1 MKTQAASELWRRLAA
16 DRDEL
21 RYAEAAALAAEFID
35 AWPEDDRRRAAEV
48 TRLFCLSR
56 LQRWVEVEARARGA
70 AIDFPEDPHWAEY
83 LAEAMFRQGRTEEA
97 DRMIEAAIAAR
108 PERTEP
114 RALRAAFKAGQAGS
128 SGRPARKIRVF
139 PSKQAFEDARG
150 VVETY
155 LLRGMPA
162 LPLIRPDTV
171 FMTLGSCFADNLA
184 ARLRASGHEVHA
196 EGIGEE
202 VNSTYANRYLLEWIE
217 QGPVSAPTQV
227 MDEFYGPATRER
239 FRKAVQAADIL
250 VLTMGVAPAFF
261 HPDTGEFVFI
271 RPRSSTDKGFLYGQ
285 HVMRTT
291 SVAENVDNV
300 QAIIDAVRRISGRRT
315 QVVLTVSPVPL
326 GGTTEFHSA
335 AVADCISKSTLRLAC
350 HEVLAARARDGVVY
364 WPSFEIVRW
373 FGPHFGPGLPRVYG
387 NDDGH
392 SRHVSAWLVDLIVDL
407 FLEHYADRQ
416 SLPAA

>member
-1 MKTQAASELWRRLAA
+1 MKTQAASELWKRLAT

-21 RYAEAAALAAEFID
+21 RYAEAAALAAEFIH
-35 AWPEDDRRRAAEV
+35 AWPDDERRRPAEV
-48 TRLFCLSR
+48 TRLYCLSR
-56 LQRWVEVEARARGA
+56 LGKWAEVESLARGA
-70 AIDFPEDPHWAEY
+70 AIDFPDGPEWTEY
-83 LAEAMFRQGRTEEA
+83 MAEAMFRQDRTQEA
-97 DRMIEAAIAAR
+97 LQLIEAAIAAR
-108 PERTEP
+108 PERVEP
-114 RALRAAFKAGQAGS
+114 RALRAAFKAGLAAQAGK
-128 SGRPARKIRVF
+128 PPRKIRVF

-150 VVETY
+150 VIESH

-184 ARLRASGHEVHA
+184 ARLRASGHAVHA

-217 QGPVSAPTQV
+217 QGPVNGPTTV
-227 MDEFYGPATRER
+227 IDEFYGAAIRER
-239 FRKAVQAADIL
+239 FRKAIQASDIL

-271 RPRSSTDKGFLYGQ
+271 RPRSSTDKRFLYGQ

-291 SVAENVDNV
+291 SVAENVENV
-300 QAIIDAVRRISGRRT
+300 HAIIDAVRRMSGRRT

-326 GGTTEFHSA
+326 GATTEFHSA

-350 HEVLAARARDGVVY
+350 HEVVGARAKDGVVY

-373 FGPHFGPGLPRVYG
+373 FGPHFGPGFPPVYG

-392 SRHVSAWLVDLIVDL
+392 SRHVSAWLVDVVVDL
-407 FLEHYADRQ
+407 FLEHHADRQ
-416 SLPAA
+416 AEPAA